1 MTDTLLPLPKYI
13 IESGGYTA
21 LPSVISSEPEFV
33 KAGKAFAAYIKEDFG
48 ANMVKG
54 TDGIRL
60 CNNVHLPE
68 EGYHLTTSQ
77 KGVEIFASTSR
88 GINRGLST
96 LFQMIKKKTAA

>member
-13 IESGGYTA
+13 IESGGYTV

-88 GINRGLST
+88 E
-96 LFQMIKKKTAA
+96 

>member
-54 TDGIRL
+54 TDGTVR
-60 CNNVHLPE
+60 
-68 EGYHLTTSQ
+68 
-77 KGVEIFASTSR
+77 R
-88 GINRGLST
+88 GGGAGLLYT
-96 LFQMIKKKTAA
+96 QTFQSDYAQFSSS